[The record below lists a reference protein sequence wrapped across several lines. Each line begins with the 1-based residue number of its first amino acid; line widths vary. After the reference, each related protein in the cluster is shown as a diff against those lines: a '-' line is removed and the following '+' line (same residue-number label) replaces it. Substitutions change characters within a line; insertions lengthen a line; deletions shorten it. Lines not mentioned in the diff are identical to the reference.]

1 MFVVYHQCGC
11 LADHDSDSN
20 IGPNVIVILVLIFL
34 LIFMLIFMLSSVT
47 ILKPT
52 SKVELKDPCPFLPSL
67 SNSIDI
73 EWTEARGRFA
83 VANRPI
89 PAGGGDLLGLEEKKK
104 A

>member
-1 MFVVYHQCGC
+1 MNGAEA
-11 LADHDSDSN
+11 LLSDLDKEVE
-20 IGPNVIVILVLIFL
+20 GKVEEEAKQKTKVLPF
-34 LIFMLIFMLSSVT
+34 SVT

-89 PAGGGDLLGLEEKKK
+89 AAGGGVLLGLAEKKM
-104 A
+104 AF